1 MFIHDAL
8 LEIVTCGDTQISAA
22 DLRAT
27 LNKMETKNPNTHS
40 VCLCLCVELSS
51 INVVCY

>member
-27 LNKMETKNPNTHS
+27 LNKMETKNHS

>member
-27 LNKMETKNPNTHS
+27 LNKMETENPNTHKTAFQEQFE
-40 VCLCLCVELSS
+40 VCIE
-51 INVVCY
+51 